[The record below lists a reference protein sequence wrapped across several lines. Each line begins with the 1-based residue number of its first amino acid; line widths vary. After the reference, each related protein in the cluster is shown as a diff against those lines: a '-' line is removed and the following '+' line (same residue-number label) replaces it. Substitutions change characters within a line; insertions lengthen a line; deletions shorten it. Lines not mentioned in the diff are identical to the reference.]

1 VEAVFNLQQ
10 FTEYNIP
17 ATVEG
22 GIISKLSQFY
32 NEPSDEFRGVYSR
45 YLPIIENFIKFWDET
60 MVVDEFET
68 DFEVDELSMLF
79 KVWCSSTNIQI
90 VLNDSTIIDLVAYY
104 YRRLKYRTTSLSIKF
119 VVEKRRT

>member
-10 FTEYNIP
+10 FTIIFQQPLKE
-17 ATVEG
+17 

-90 VLNDSTIIDLVAYY
+90 VLLNDSD
-104 YRRLKYRTTSLSIKF
+104 YRSGCVLLS
-119 VVEKRRT
+119 VG

>member
-1 VEAVFNLQQ
+1 
-10 FTEYNIP
+10 
-17 ATVEG
+17 
-22 GIISKLSQFY
+22 LSQFY

-90 VLNDSTIIDLVAYY
+90 VLLNDSTIIDLVAYY
-104 YRRLKYRTTSLSIKF
+104 YPSVEIQNNKFIHKISSTLWKSGRT
-119 VVEKRRT
+119 

>member
-1 VEAVFNLQQ
+1 VAKRKYQTGVATTVLSDKNISVITWKTLWKRYLTYNNLPNIIFQQ
-10 FTEYNIP
+10 PLKE
-17 ATVEG
+17 

-45 YLPIIENFIKFWDET
+45 YLARISLSSGTT

-79 KVWCSSTNIQI
+79 KVWCSSTYRQ
-90 VLNDSTIIDLVAYY
+90 
-104 YRRLKYRTTSLSIKF
+104 RRL
-119 VVEKRRT
+119 